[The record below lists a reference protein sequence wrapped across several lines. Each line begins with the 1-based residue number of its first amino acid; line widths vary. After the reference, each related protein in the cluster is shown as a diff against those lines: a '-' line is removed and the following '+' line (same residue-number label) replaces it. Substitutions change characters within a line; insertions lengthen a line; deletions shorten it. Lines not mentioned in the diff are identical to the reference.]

1 MKKLL
6 LGTSALVAVGLVA
19 GDALAQGY
27 VGLGGF
33 HRNWATAA
41 DHSSNARVN
50 GSEPRDLIFTSN
62 SEIFFRGETK
72 LNNGLT
78 FGFRVELEAWSQTSA
93 GSLAT
98 HDQIDETWGYVKGAF
113 GEVRFGEEDDA
124 RKLKAWSPF
133 IGGLLSPDS
142 GDAVYGLGTNNT
154 YYNVENDAM
163 KIMYFSPS
171 FGGFSF
177 GASYAPDATKG
188 TRSFAWQGETDCDG
202 TQSRGCNGNAWSV
215 AADYRGKFGDVT
227 IGGDIGYT
235 GSDNEIAG
243 AGDVN
248 AFRADLFATIAG
260 WEFGG
265 AYSNVKNGNG
275 SGLDQRVWDLGVGYT
290 MGQWNLGLQYSRGK
304 QERATGTQTMNSW
317 LAGASYNMGGG
328 VSVLGGV
335 AYQRVNNP
343 IGALS
348 NNITSTGGGLRA
360 TSLIVGIAAAF

>member
-6 LGTSALVAVGLVA
+6 LGTSALVAVGLAA
-19 GDALAQGY
+19 GEALAQGY

-33 HRNWATAA
+33 HRNWATWA

-50 GSEPRDLIFTSN
+50 GSDPRAVIFTSN

-78 FGFRVELEAWSQTSA
+78 FGFRVELEAWSQTAAS
-93 GSLAT
+93 STLT

-142 GDAVYGLGTNNT
+142 GDGVLGLGTNNT

-163 KIMYFSPS
+163 KIMYISPS

-177 GASYAPDATKG
+177 AASYTPDGTKG
-188 TRSFAWQGETDCDG
+188 TRSFAWQGESDCDG
-202 TQSRGCNGNAWSV
+202 TQSRSCNGNAWSI
-215 AADYRGKFGDVT
+215 AGDYRGKFGDVL
-227 IGGDIGYT
+227 IGADIGYT
-235 GSDNEIAG
+235 GSENEISTNN
-243 AGDVN
+243 DVSVI
-248 AFRADLFATIAG
+248 RADAFINIAA
-260 WEFGG
+260 WEIGG
-265 AYSNVKNGNG
+265 AYQKARNGNG
-275 SGLDQRVWDLGVGYT
+275 NGLDVVVWDLGVGYT
-290 MGQWNLGLQYSRGK
+290 LGQWNLGLQYSRGK
-304 QERATGTQTMNSW
+304 QERATGTQTLNSW
-317 LAGASYNMGGG
+317 LAGGGYNMGGG
-328 VSVLGGV
+328 VQVLAGV

-348 NNITSTGGGLRA
+348 NNITTTGGSLRA
-360 TSLIVGIAAAF
+360 TSLLVGIAAAF